1 MTKCSLRSGWAL
13 KVLLLAACG
22 GGVGCGNEAD
32 DGATS
37 AVPGT
42 FGGPA
47 ATAPGG
53 PANGSNNPESTPADS
68 GSAGPGEAPVV
79 NGGTPLMPG
88 QGQTPG
94 GAPGGGPGVVGTS
107 STLVPPFEPGPP
119 NSGVVGGTPNLLT
132 DVLGRTQAE
141 VDTKLLTAVNR
152 FFGIGSNDP
161 ATPSVGNGGAR
172 SFYVLPQDTSMGFVW
187 AADSADIRS
196 EGMSYGMFIAVQM
209 NLQQQ
214 FDQLWRFAKTYMQ
227 YPSEPDAELVGWRLY
242 FRWTGKVNTDN
253 ASNWQVTY
261 NATEPPA
268 SDGEEYFAAAL
279 YLADR
284 RWGSAGALNYQAD
297 ADALTHA
304 MLHNPESAGRTPLI
318 DSESNMVTFVPYGTS
333 AEHSDPSYHLPAFYE
348 LFAQDGPQVNS
359 ERWRQVAEVSRGYF
373 VSSANASTGLHPDY
387 AQFDGTPTQG
397 YQASNHDSFR
407 FDAWRVPLNMAV
419 DYAWSGPDPRL
430 RTQQDKYLQF
440 FSSRIANGNVS
451 ASGFSLDGSNG
462 SGGGSQALVAT
473 LASATIGSNE
483 GSRMTFLD
491 NLWNIQQPTGQ
502 YRYYQGAVYLLG
514 LLAASGNL
522 DYGWAQ

>member
-1 MTKCSLRSGWAL
+1 MSKCSLRSGW
-13 KVLLLAACG
+13 VLNLVLLAACG
-22 GGVGCGNEAD
+22 GGEKGGAMPPVSGN
-32 DGATS
+32 
-37 AVPGT
+37 
-42 FGGPA
+42 FGGSA
-47 ATAPGG
+47 APGA
-53 PANGSNNPESTPADS
+53 PANGGGNPGSVAPTGNSSSTPAAN
-68 GSAGPGEAPVV
+68 GSTGSNEGPVV

-88 QGQTPG
+88 SDPNAEPNNSG
-94 GAPGGGPGVVGTS
+94 S
-107 STLVPPFEPGPP
+107 SLVPPFEPGPP
-119 NSGVVGGTPNLLT
+119 NSGVVGGTPNLFT

-141 VDTKLLTAVNR
+141 VDTKLRTAVDR
-152 FFGIGSNDP
+152 FFGIGSGDP

-172 SFYVLPQDTSMGFVW
+172 SFYVLPQDSSMGFVW

-209 NLQQQ
+209 NMQEQ

-227 YPSEPDAELVGWRLY
+227 YPSEPEADLVGWRLY
-242 FRWTGKVNTDN
+242 FRWTGKVDTGD
-253 ASNWQVTY
+253 AGNWQVNY
-261 NATEPPA
+261 NATESPA

-318 DSESNMVTFVPYGTS
+318 DAESNMVTFVPYGTS

-387 AQFDGTPTQG
+387 AKFDGTPTQG

-430 RTQQDKYLQF
+430 RTQMDKYLQF
-440 FSSRIANGNVS
+440 FSSRLANGNVT

-473 LASATIGSNE
+473 LATATNGSNE
-483 GSRMTFLD
+483 ASRMTFLD

-514 LLAASGNL
+514 LLAASGSL
-522 DYGWAQ
+522 DYGWPQ